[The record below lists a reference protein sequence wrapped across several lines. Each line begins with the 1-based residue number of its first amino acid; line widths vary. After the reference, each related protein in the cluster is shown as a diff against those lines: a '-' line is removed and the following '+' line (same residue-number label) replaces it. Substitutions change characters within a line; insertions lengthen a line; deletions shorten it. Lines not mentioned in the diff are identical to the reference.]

1 MTNVRTES
9 AEPLPLGYD
18 DLIKMHAPRPI
29 NDDIDLQNTTEVV
42 DRLAVLDNPTRDQSD
57 YLRILASMIE
67 EYENEHH
74 QIDLA
79 GLTPLDVVKHLV
91 AESGMNAA
99 DLGRVLGG
107 SLSLASAILRGER
120 GLSKARIAALSK
132 HFKVSADLFL
142 R

>member
-1 MTNVRTES
+1 MTNVRAES
-9 AEPLPLGYD
+9 VEPLPLEYNA
-18 DLIKMHAPRPI
+18 LVKMHVPRPI
-29 NDDIDLQNTTEVV
+29 SDDVGLQNTAEFVN
-42 DRLAVLDNPTRDQSD
+42 RLAVLDNPTKDQSD
-57 YLRILASMIE
+57 YLSLLATIIE

-91 AESGMNAA
+91 AESGMKAA
-99 DLGRVLGG
+99 DLGRLLGN
-107 SLSLASAILRGER
+107 LSLGSAILRGER
-120 GLSKARIAALSK
+120 DLSKASIAALCK

>member
-1 MTNVRTES
+1 MSNVRAES
-9 AEPLPLGYD
+9 AEPLPLEYD
-18 DLIKMHAPRPI
+18 GLVKMHVPRSI
-29 NDDIDLQNTTEVV
+29 SDDVGLRSTAEVV
-42 DRLAVLDNPTRDQSD
+42 DRLAVLTNPTKDQSD
-57 YLRILASMIE
+57 YLSLLATIIE

-91 AESGMNAA
+91 AENGMKAA
-99 DLGRVLGG
+99 DLGRLLGN
-107 SLSLASAILRGER
+107 LSLGSAILRGER
-120 GLSKARIAALSK
+120 SLSKANITALCK

>member
-9 AEPLPLGYD
+9 PEPLPLEYN
-18 DLIKMHAPRPI
+18 DLVKMHVPRPI
-29 NDDIDLQNTTEVV
+29 SDDVGLQNTAKVV
-42 DRLAVLDNPTRDQSD
+42 DRLAVLTNPTKDQSD
-57 YLRILASMIE
+57 YLSLLATIIE
-67 EYENEHH
+67 EYENERH

-79 GLTPLDVVKHLV
+79 GLTPLDIVKHLV

-99 DLGRVLGG
+99 DLGRLLGN
-107 SLSLASAILRGER
+107 LSLGSAILRGER
-120 GLSKARIAALSK
+120 DLSKAGVVALCK